1 MKESEN
7 KSRTLSNSRKG
18 KGRFFTISA
27 PSGTGKTTLVV
38 RLLKEFPNLK
48 RSISCTTRPPRPGE
62 KEGVDYY
69 FLDRETFE
77 KMLKKDSFFEH
88 EEVHGAFYGTPKAP
102 ILQRRAEG
110 LDTILDIDTRGAQN
124 LKKAFPDTCSIFL
137 MPPSLE
143 VLEERL
149 RKRQTEEESSL
160 QRRLQ
165 DARSQMDE
173 HDKFDYVIMN
183 DDVDRA
189 YEQLR
194 KIILKKIK

>member
-1 MKESEN
+1 M
-7 KSRTLSNSRKG
+7 LSSSSSQKG
-18 KGRFFTISA
+18 LGRFFTISA

-38 RLLKEFPNLK
+38 RLLKEFSNLK

-62 KEGVDYY
+62 KEAIDYY
-69 FLDRETFE
+69 FLNRNAFE
-77 KMLKKDSFFEH
+77 ALLKQDSFFEH

-124 LKKAFPDTCSIFL
+124 LKKSFPDTCLIFL

-149 RKRQTEEESSL
+149 RKRKTEAENSL

-165 DARSQMDE
+165 DARSQIAE
-173 HDKFDYVIMN
+173 KDKFDYVIIN
-183 DDVDRA
+183 DDVDQTYKKLR
-189 YEQLR
+189 EIILR
-194 KIILKKIK
+194 KK

>member
-1 MKESEN
+1 MWS
-7 KSRTLSNSRKG
+7 SASFQKG
-18 KGRFFTISA
+18 LGRFFTISA

-38 RLLKEFPNLK
+38 RLLKEFSNLK

-62 KEGVDYY
+62 KEGIDYY
-69 FLDRETFE
+69 FLDRSAFE
-77 KMLKKDSFFEH
+77 VLLKKDSFFEH

-124 LKKAFPDTCSIFL
+124 LKKTFPDTCSIFL

-143 VLEERL
+143 ILEERL
-149 RKRQTEEESSL
+149 RKRKTEAESSL

-165 DARSQMDE
+165 DARSQIAE
-173 HDKFDYVIMN
+173 KDKFDYVIMN
-183 DDVDRA
+183 DDVDRT
-189 YEQLR
+189 YEKLRQIILR
-194 KIILKKIK
+194 KK